1 MRARKDSQS
10 VDTYCVRARLC
21 AQARLLTDVEGEGS
35 EILLH
40 GWSVQPVYTYLAVDM
55 VTYLSI

>member
-1 MRARKDSQS
+1 M
-10 VDTYCVRARLC
+10 DTYCVRARLC